1 MGPGLM
7 SGRTAAWGALWL
19 IRHGFRYVPMTYT
32 GIAFL
37 NFIPFFAHALIA
49 RSELRRIRRSVP
61 VASIPTPSTNKKHCS
76 INGAPFFRLTAV
88 NHYPDNDC
96 VESDIHEPER

>member
-1 MGPGLM
+1 MRAP
-7 SGRTAAWGALWL
+7 RTQHEKLDGSSLGDCALGTL
-19 IRHGFRYVPMTYT
+19 TS
-32 GIAFL
+32 
-37 NFIPFFAHALIA
+37 
-49 RSELRRIRRSVP
+49 RSSLGRIR
-61 VASIPTPSTNKKHCS
+61 HCS